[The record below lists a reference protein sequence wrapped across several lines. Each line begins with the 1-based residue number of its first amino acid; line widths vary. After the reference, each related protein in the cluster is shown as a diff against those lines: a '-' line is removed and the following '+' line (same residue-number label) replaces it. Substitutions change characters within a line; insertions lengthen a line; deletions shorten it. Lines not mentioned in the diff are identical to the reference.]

1 MPMTFNLRVFL
12 WALLIAVL
20 FMNFE
25 TWRRDYPPAAA
36 PDRAAAT
43 TAAPLDSSVPTASA
57 PAPAAPQAPAATSAP
72 VAAPLPAA
80 GVAAAVTAPDAGTD
94 AALAAAQSVRIVTDV
109 LDLDVSL
116 LGGELRRADLTQY
129 ARVKGKAEPVRLL
142 NRDAADSLYV
152 LQTGLA
158 GIAGAP
164 APTHVAAYG
173 AGARELRLADGA
185 EELRL
190 PLSWSDGRGISVT
203 KTFVFRRGSY
213 QVGLEY
219 EITNATAAP
228 WVYQPYAQLL
238 RHNTPVERSMFDVES
253 YSFKGPAYFDGT
265 KYQKLAIDD
274 EDSALDRDV
283 VNGWVAALQHHF
295 VAAIV
300 PPASE
305 PWRYQLRIQGDQFLL
320 AARAASRSV
329 APGGSASFAQTLF
342 VGPKLQSQLDLAGP
356 RLDLVADY
364 GMLTTLA
371 RPLFWLLEK
380 IHALIGN
387 WGFTIIIVT
396 FLLKLLFYPLSEA
409 SGKSMARMKT
419 LAPRMKNLQELYK
432 DDREK
437 LGRATMELYQKEKV
451 NPLAGCLPMLIQI
464 PVFLAFYWVL
474 LESVEMRQAPFLG
487 WLNDLS
493 AKDPYYI
500 LPAIMAAAMFV
511 QFKLNPQMGDPVQ
524 QKIMM
529 IMPLAM
535 SVTFAFFPSGLVL
548 YWVTNT
554 VLSILQQW
562 NINRRIEAK
571 AAKARA

>member
-1 MPMTFNLRVFL
+1 M
-12 WALLIAVL
+12 
-20 FMNFE
+20 
-25 TWRRDYPPAAA
+25 AAA
-36 PDRAAAT
+36 P
-43 TAAPLDSSVPTASA
+43 SGA
-57 PAPAAPQAPAATSAP
+57 PAPAVAAPAA
-72 VAAPLPAA
+72 AA
-80 GVAAAVTAPDAGTD
+80 GSEATPD
-94 AALAAAQSVRIVTDV
+94 AALAGAPLVHVVTDV

-116 LGGELRRADLTQY
+116 AGGELRRADLTQY
-129 ARVKGKAEPVRLL
+129 ARVKGQPEPVRLL
-142 NRDAADSLYV
+142 NRDGAESLYV
-152 LQTGLA
+152 LQSGLA
-158 GIAGAP
+158 GAAGAA
-164 APTHVAAYG
+164 APTHVATFSSS
-173 AGARELRLADGA
+173 ARELRLADGA
-185 EELRL
+185 QELRV
-190 PLSWSDGRGISVT
+190 PLTWTDGAGVTVT
-203 KTFVFRRGSY
+203 KTYVFHRGSY

-219 EITNATAAP
+219 AITNASAQP

-238 RHNTPVERSMFDVES
+238 RNNPPVERSMFNVDS
-253 YSFKGPAYFDGT
+253 YSFKGPAYYDGT
-265 KYQKLAIDD
+265 KYQKLKIDD
-274 EDSALDRDV
+274 KDTALDRDV
-283 VNGWVAALQHHF
+283 SNGWLAALQHHF

-300 PPASE
+300 PPAGE
-305 PWRYQLRIQGDQFLL
+305 AWRFRLKSQGNQFLL
-320 AARAASRSV
+320 AASAASRSV
-329 APGGSASFAQTLF
+329 APGASAKITETLF
-342 VGPKLQSQLDLAGP
+342 VGPKLQRQLKDASPELF
-356 RLDLVADY
+356 RVADY

-371 RPLFWLLEK
+371 QPLFWLLDWV
-380 IHALIGN
+380 HRVVGN

-409 SGKSMARMKT
+409 SGKSMAKMKT

-437 LGRATMELYQKEKV
+437 LGRATMEMYQKEKV

-493 AKDPYYI
+493 SKDPYYI
-500 LPAIMAAAMFV
+500 LPAIMAGAMFV

-562 NINRRIEAK
+562 NINRRIAAQ